1 MSMQAKADKDLIT
14 IVDKINNH
22 ENKQGIISMFIKGPP
37 EDDGFIWC
45 EKEGGPGCWWNKEE
59 ADGLKFVGDLVL
71 DLGWDSSGYGFMMR
85 FVQREIKKQQLRRS
99 PPMFKQDDVDDDLP
113 VAVAIPVFKEKAL
126 TQGGS
131 SIFRDP
137 NFNDDEC
144 KYDGDPRTGKGS
156 PFYANDVDNP
166 EEEDQR
172 VDNEKNFATRY
183 QETKFGK
190 AMDDNNK
197 KALNVMANKG
207 ADEAAKYMMNMAG
220 GDYSRMRSM
229 FG

>member
-1 MSMQAKADKDLIT
+1 MQAKADKDLIT
-14 IVDKINNH
+14 IVDTINNH

-37 EDDGFIWC
+37 EDEGFIWC

-71 DLGWDSSGYGFMMR
+71 YLGWDSSGYGFMMR
-85 FVQREIKKQQLRRS
+85 FVEREIKKQQLRRS

-113 VAVAIPVFKEKAL
+113 VAVAIPLFKEKAL

-156 PFYANDVDNP
+156 PFYKTVKSFQLDEL
-166 EEEDQR
+166 EEG
-172 VDNEKNFATRY
+172 KNFATRY

-197 KALNVMANKG
+197 KALGVMANKG